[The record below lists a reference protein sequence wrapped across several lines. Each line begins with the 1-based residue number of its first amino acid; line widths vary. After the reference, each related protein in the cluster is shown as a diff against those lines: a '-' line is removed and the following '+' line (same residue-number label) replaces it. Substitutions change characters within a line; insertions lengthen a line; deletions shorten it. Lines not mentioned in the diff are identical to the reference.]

1 MEKCAAEKA
10 GFSDSMKFKRCL
22 QILLEFRDSATIKA
36 APSSTVP
43 AGNPYRAI
51 LRRDYPE
58 PLIALLAFILG
69 VWLWDHYF
77 GKPAGYPPGT
87 EEVALVKIDRDL
99 RLADAM
105 EADPAWLRWLAGVDV
120 PAAVRSDGLLAL
132 EKLAAHGAMS
142 LQGLEAYAILK
153 AVHEQKPIRET
164 LVETM
169 QGQMIS
175 GFAESSE
182 KLASHQG
189 TWWHAR
195 WVAALEE
202 QTPPA
207 CPWQEAYGADSR
219 QLRTRALFARSWV
232 WLLGLAGVAFI
243 PHTLV
248 KLKRGLRAKPR
259 GYGGAWPL
267 PLGMVVFLVATL
279 AWIGFTMTLDLGIS
293 ALPGLH
299 PLAGILLDSAARV
312 LPALIALG
320 LLFRR
325 PSHAVRVMGL
335 DRSLAP
341 KVILGVFA
349 LLLMIDLLLRAV
361 IGGGDS
367 SEPGGGLSAG
377 DAGIWGLAFAVVSAC
392 LLAPLAEE
400 LLYRGVLFRSLWNR
414 LGVLPA
420 ALFSSLV
427 FAVLHF
433 YDGYGLVSVGVFG
446 LSCALLYA
454 ATGSLTACIGLHLL
468 YNSAIKLPEW
478 LIYHAALG

>member
-1 MEKCAAEKA
+1 MEKCAAESR
-10 GFSDSMKFKRCL
+10 GFSDVMNFKRCL
-22 QILLEFRDSATIKA
+22 QILPEFRNSATIKA
-36 APSSTVP
+36 ASTSSIPTR
-43 AGNPYRAI
+43 NPYRAI

-69 VWLWDHYF
+69 IWLWDHYF
-77 GKPAGYPPGT
+77 GKSAGYPPGT

-105 EADPAWLRWLAGVDV
+105 EGDPAWLRRLVGVDA
-120 PAAVRSDGLLAL
+120 PAAVRRDGLLAL
-132 EKLAAHGAMS
+132 QKLAADGSMS
-142 LQGLEAYAILK
+142 LPGLEAYAILN
-153 AVHEQKPIRET
+153 AVHKQQPVRET
-164 LVETM
+164 LAETM
-169 QGQMIS
+169 QGRMIS
-175 GFAESSE
+175 GFVEKSE

-189 TWWHAR
+189 RWWHAR
-195 WVAALEE
+195 WIEE
-202 QTPPA
+202 IEQGTPSA
-207 CPWQEAYGADSR
+207 CQWQEAYAADSR

-232 WLLGLAGVAFI
+232 WLLGLAGVTFI
-243 PHTLV
+243 PRTLV
-248 KLKRGLRAKPR
+248 ELKRGLRAKPR

-299 PLAGILLDSAARV
+299 PLAGILLDSAARM

-335 DRSLAP
+335 ARSIAP
-341 KVILGVFA
+341 KAILGVFA
-349 LLLMIDLLLRAV
+349 LLMLIDLLLRAA
-361 IGGGDS
+361 IGDGNS

-414 LGVLPA
+414 LGVLSA
-420 ALFSSLV
+420 ALLSSLV

-446 LSCALLYA
+446 MSCALLYA
-454 ATGSLTACIGLHLL
+454 ATGSLAACIGLHVL

>member
-1 MEKCAAEKA
+1 M
-10 GFSDSMKFKRCL
+10 
-22 QILLEFRDSATIKA
+22 
-36 APSSTVP
+36 
-43 AGNPYRAI
+43 
-51 LRRDYPE
+51 RRDYPE

-77 GKPAGYPPGT
+77 GQSAGYPPGT

-105 EADPAWLRWLAGVDV
+105 EGDPAWLCWLAGVDA
-120 PAAVRSDGLLAL
+120 PAAARRDGMLAL
-132 EKLAAHGAMS
+132 EKLAADGSMS
-142 LQGLEAYAILK
+142 LPGLEAYAILK
-153 AVHEQKPIRET
+153 AVRQQQPVRET
-164 LVETM
+164 LAETM

-175 GFAESSE
+175 GIAESSE
-182 KLASHQG
+182 KLANHQG

-195 WVAALEE
+195 WVEAIE
-202 QTPPA
+202 QDTPPA
-207 CPWQEAYGADSR
+207 CQWQDAYDADSR
-219 QLRTRALFARSWV
+219 QLRTRALIARSWV

-243 PHTLV
+243 PRTLV
-248 KLKRGLRAKPR
+248 ELKRGLRAKPQ

-279 AWIGFTMTLDLGIS
+279 AWIGFTMTLELGIS
-293 ALPGLH
+293 ALPTLH
-299 PLAGILLDSAARV
+299 PLAGILLDSAARM

-325 PSHAVRVMGL
+325 PSHAVRVMAL
-335 DRSLAP
+335 ARPLAP
-341 KVILGVFA
+341 KAILGVFA
-349 LLLMIDLLLRAV
+349 LLMFIDLLLRAL

-377 DAGIWGLAFAVVSAC
+377 DAGIWGLVFSVVSAC

-420 ALFSSLV
+420 ALLSS
-427 FAVLHF
+427 
-433 YDGYGLVSVGVFG
+433 GL
-446 LSCALLYA
+446 
-454 ATGSLTACIGLHLL
+454 
-468 YNSAIKLPEW
+468 
-478 LIYHAALG
+478 LGPVTLQVTQ